1 MNQVTKKG
9 TPPIFIAAQEGQTEA
24 VHILLRSGADGAG
37 AFNGL
42 PALHIAAKKGHRGVI
57 RAMAESWP
65 LDRRP
70 WYMFLFGGGGESELR
85 DYLAPPANRETRN
98 FLPILYKPEMMKEIW
113 KFLHKPRYV
122 DLGKLDSRGR
132 TAQQVAAA
140 YSKRRTAA
148 LLRTLAA
155 AASKAPEC
163 LACAGP
169 CSGCPACPGPCT
181 GPGSC
186 TCASEIGIEAVID
199 EQVQAV
205 DVIVQEGVAGPA
217 ADELNDVPLEQHINP
232 AAQPVNMLD
241 VALDDLTGPFDP
253 EVAAVEGG
261 EGDGVDNGDDAGLN
275 DLAPS

>member
-85 DYLAPPANRETRN
+85 DYLSPPAKRETRN

-148 LLRTLAA
+148 LLGTLAA
-155 AASKAPEC
+155 AASKTPEC

-181 GPGSC
+181 GPGPC
-186 TCASEIGIEAVID
+186 MGPACPFASL
-199 EQVQAV
+199 
-205 DVIVQEGVAGPA
+205 EGVAGPA
-217 ADELNDVPLEQHINP
+217 VDELNDVPLEHHINP
-232 AAQPVNMLD
+232 AAQPVDMLD
-241 VALDDLTGPFDP
+241 VALNDLTGPVYP
-253 EVAAVEGG
+253 EVAVVE
-261 EGDGVDNGDDAGLN
+261 EGVDNGDDAALN
-275 DLAPS
+275 DLAPLPAPSS